1 MKSRPIFTP
10 RCPTITLAFNIYSLL
25 TSSLSSQVPFF
36 FNHILLSRTS
46 QRTTHARCIFSY
58 MVYECRHNIRSQTVS
73 TAIPSLNSFRDI
85 SKVGTYQPFGKILK
99 DISFVCFEDIMA
111 RKKTEHTG
119 KYYYI
124 PS

>member
-36 FNHILLSRTS
+36 SITYYYHVRHNAPHTCAVF
-46 QRTTHARCIFSY
+46 FSY

-99 DISFVCFEDIMA
+99 DISFVCFEGIMA